1 MTASGSNSPVRPTS
15 SRKTWWK
22 VVQLILLVATLAFAA
37 REVARQWE
45 ELTAIA
51 HDADL
56 QWGWITLS
64 AVMVLAV
71 HAMLIQ
77 TWRILLA
84 GWGSELRY
92 GAAIRIWTI
101 SNLGKYLPGK
111 VWSIGAMGLLAQREG
126 VSAVSAAGAALL
138 NALLNLGAGFGV
150 IAIAGASE
158 MDRVAPWL
166 RTASVI
172 FSVCFL
178 IGVALLPRLLP
189 PLLLRVSTWRGVPPP
204 ERHLPARTLWLVSA
218 LHALSWVGYGLAFR
232 VFAEGTSPHVAG
244 APAMF
249 IAVYTASYLL
259 GYLVIFAPGGIGV
272 REGAI
277 VWLLLTFGL
286 ARQADA
292 TFLSLASRVWLTVV
306 EVLPGLIALL
316 VTAVTARAAERRVS

>member
-1 MTASGSNSPVRPTS
+1 MLWRAL
-15 SRKTWWK
+15 
-22 VVQLILLVATLAFAA
+22 QLILLVATLAFAV
-37 REVARQWE
+37 REISRQWGA
-45 ELTAIA
+45 LTAVA
-51 HDADL
+51 HNAVL

-84 GWGSELRY
+84 GWGSDLRF

-111 VWSIGAMGLLAQREG
+111 VWSIGAMGVLAQREG
-126 VSAVSAAGAALL
+126 VSGVSAAGAALL

-166 RTASVI
+166 RTASVV
-172 FSVCFL
+172 FSVGFVV
-178 IGVALLPRLLP
+178 GVALLPRLLP
-189 PLLLRVSTWRGVPPP
+189 PLLLRVSTWRGLPPL
-204 ERHLPARTLWLVSA
+204 ERHLPARTLWLVTA
-218 LHALSWVGYGLAFR
+218 LHALSWIGYGLAFR
-232 VFAEGTSPHVAG
+232 AFAEGTSPAIAG

-259 GYLVIFAPGGIGV
+259 GYLMIFAPGGIGV
-272 REGAI
+272 REEAM
-277 VWLLLTFGL
+277 VWLLVTFGL
-286 ARQADA
+286 SLKTDA
-292 TFLSLASRVWLTVV
+292 IFISVISRVWLTVV

-316 VTAVTARAAERRVS
+316 VTAAATRAAERRVN